1 MIDINKS
8 ETITKLAAALVM
20 FNSEIS
26 RVAKDA
32 SNPFFKNK
40 YASLDSI
47 IDEAR
52 PVLTKNGLSILQLP
66 SGDGEHA
73 IMKTL
78 LLHESGEWIESEALI
93 IKPVKS
99 DPQAYGS
106 CISYMRRYSL
116 TSFLSLNTGEDDD
129 AEKATH
135 GKYPNKPP
143 YKAPQMNENTN
154 GVLNDKQIQRLYS
167 IAHAAGIDHPTVLK
181 HIEAKFNIK
190 STTEL
195 TKANYNTMCKGYEAM
210 KKDAK

>member
-1 MIDINKS
+1 M
-8 ETITKLAAALVM
+8 
-20 FNSEIS
+20 
-26 RVAKDA
+26 AKDA

-129 AEKATH
+129 ANASS
-135 GKYPNKPP
+135 GKTLIKTPSTPSKTPTPSTSNIISESQQK
-143 YKAPQMNENTN
+143 
-154 GVLNDKQIQRLYS
+154 RLYAIS
-167 IAHAAGIDHPTVLK
+167 KGNNELAKKVLAK
-181 HIEAKFNIK
+181 YNYASSKVVENKDYTAICNEIEA
-190 STTEL
+190 L
-195 TKANYNTMCKGYEAM
+195 VKAHE
-210 KKDAK
+210 

>member
-1 MIDINKS
+1 MIKS
-8 ETITKLAAALVM
+8 ETITKLAAALVK
-20 FNSEIS
+20 FNGEIS

-129 AEKATH
+129 ANISS
-135 GKYPNKPP
+135 GKQHNKVP
-143 YKAPQMNENTN
+143 YKAPQPAENDKAA
-154 GVLNDKQIQRLYS
+154 LNDKQIQRLYS

-195 TKANYNTMCKGYEAM
+195 TKVNYDTMCKGYENM
-210 KKDAK
+210 KKDVK

>member
-1 MIDINKS
+1 MFKS
-8 ETITKLAAALVM
+8 ESITKLAAALVK
-20 FNSEIS
+20 FNGEIS

-135 GKYPNKPP
+135 GNQHDKVPVKTP
-143 YKAPQMNENTN
+143 YKAPQPAENTHSN
-154 GVLNDKQIQRLYS
+154 IISTGQQSRLYAISKGNNELAKKVLAEYNYASSKVVENKDYKQICE
-167 IAHAAGIDHPTVLK
+167 K
-181 HIEAKFNIK
+181 IEKLVGEK
-190 STTEL
+190 
-195 TKANYNTMCKGYEAM
+195 
-210 KKDAK
+210 

>member
-1 MIDINKS
+1 MNKS
-8 ETITKLAAALVM
+8 DSIIKLATALVK

-26 RVAKDA
+26 KVAKDA
-32 SNPFFKNK
+32 SNPFYKNK

-129 AEKATH
+129 ANNSSGKGTYTDKPKDNNDADAITTQMLLDMAESKGFNEEKVCK
-135 GKYPNKPP
+135 KYK
-143 YKAPQMNENTN
+143 
-154 GVLNDKQIQRLYS
+154 VS
-167 IAHAAGIDHPTVLK
+167 
-181 HIEAKFNIK
+181 EAKFIK
-190 STTEL
+190 KEDK
-195 TKANYNTMCKGYEAM
+195 KAAYENF
-210 KKDAK
+210 KKLPNK